1 MDSGSFSDIESFHNG
16 LFQYFFTALSVNYD
30 SETLKCG
37 NLLSAQIATWPEAL
51 LQYVQISH
59 VVTKCYSINFF
70 ILKLFMCNVNSS
82 VFKAGSAVIGL
93 SHCSIPVHVNT
104 FVFSFSVMSLYFL

>member
-59 VVTKCYSINFF
+59 VVTKCYSINF
-70 ILKLFMCNVNSS
+70 LFLSFLCNVNSS

-93 SHCSIPVHVNT
+93 SRCSIPVHVDT
-104 FVFSFSVMSLYFL
+104 FVFSFSVTSLHFL